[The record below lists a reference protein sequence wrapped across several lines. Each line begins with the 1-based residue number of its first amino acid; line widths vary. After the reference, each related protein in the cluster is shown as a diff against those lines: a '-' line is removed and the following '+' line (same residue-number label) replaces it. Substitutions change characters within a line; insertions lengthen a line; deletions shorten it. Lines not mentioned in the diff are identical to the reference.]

1 VSTAELAILGG
12 EPAFADPLHV
22 GRPNVGDV
30 DSFLARM
37 RDVLER
43 RRLTNNGPLVQELE
57 RRLAERLEVRNCV
70 AMANATVA
78 LEIVARALGL
88 EGEVI
93 VPSMTFVAT
102 AHAFSWLG
110 IRPVFCDVDAETHT
124 LDPARVEESITSRTS
139 AIVGVHLWGEAC
151 DVASLDAIAGRH
163 GLALVFDAAHAFGC
177 AYAGRPIGGHGR
189 AEIMSFHATKFF
201 NTFEGGA
208 LTTDDDELAA
218 RARLMQNFG
227 FRDYDDVVSV
237 GINGKMSEAAAAMGL
252 TTLDELGSLAALNRT
267 NLDRYRA
274 ELSGIAGLRVLEP
287 SRTEHANCQYVV
299 VDVDPGEAGLD
310 RDELLDVLWAE
321 NVLARRYFFPG
332 CHRMEPYRTLDPEA
346 GSRLPVTERVVARIL
361 QLPTGTAVS
370 PADIARIGSILRA
383 ALERPGAV
391 RGALARGAG
400 RRA

>member
-1 VSTAELAILGG
+1 VSAAELAILGG
-12 EPAFADPLHV
+12 EPAFAEPLHV

-30 DSFLARM
+30 ESFLARM

-43 RRLTNNGPLVQELE
+43 RRLTNSGPLVQELE
-57 RRLAERLEVRNCV
+57 GRLAARLEVGNCV

-124 LDPARVEESITSRTS
+124 LDPARVEESVTPRTS
-139 AIVGVHLWGEAC
+139 AIVGVHLWGNAC
-151 DVASLDAIAGRH
+151 DVASLAAIAERR

-177 AYAGRPIGGHGR
+177 AHGDRPIGGHGR

-218 RARLMQNFG
+218 KARLMQNFG

-252 TTLDELGSLAALNRT
+252 TTLEELDSLVALNRS

-274 ELSGIAGLRVLEP
+274 VLSGIPGLRVLEP
-287 SRTEHANCQYVV
+287 FRTERSNHQYVV
-299 VDVDPGEAGLD
+299 VEVDPDGAGLD

-332 CHRMEPYRTLDPEA
+332 CHRMEPYRTLDPDA
-346 GSRLPVTERVVARIL
+346 GSRLPVTERVVARVL

-370 PADIARIGSILRA
+370 PADIARIGEIVRA

-391 RGALARGAG
+391 RDAVARGTG
-400 RRA
+400 RHG